1 MKLSELTAELAGKTT
16 LQQDQILKRCVG
28 REVEM
33 RSMICDVDADSI
45 NLDFIS
51 GDTAA
56 DKRDWD
62 IQLFFEPERFG
73 KELLSYG
80 YGDDVVVVA
89 TLRSSELDYL
99 QILAFDLQRIR
110 KTGTTL
116 DSRDQ
121 AEAKAEASRCF
132 IATAAYG
139 SAAERDV
146 LVLRSFRDDV
156 LIKRSLGRG
165 FVRLYERLSPS
176 FAVQMGRR
184 PMLRAAVRSCI
195 RPVARA
201 IAQIRGYASRG

>member
-1 MKLSELTAELAGKTT
+1 MKLSELTAELANKTT
-16 LQQDQILKRCVG
+16 LQQRQILKRCIG
-28 REVEM
+28 REIEM
-33 RSMICDVDADSI
+33 QSMICDIDADSI

-62 IQLFFEPERFG
+62 IQLFFDSERFG

-80 YGDDVVVVA
+80 YGDDVAVVA
-89 TLRSSELDYL
+89 TLRSTELDHL
-99 QILAFDLQRIR
+99 QILTFDLQRIR
-110 KTGTTL
+110 KVGTTL
-116 DSRDQ
+116 DSRDDTR
-121 AEAKAEASRCF
+121 AKAEASRCF

-139 SAAERDV
+139 SAAASDV

-156 LIKRSLGRG
+156 LMKLSLGRG

-176 FAVQMGRR
+176 FAVQMRRR

-195 RPVARA
+195 CPVART
-201 IAQIRGYASRG
+201 IARIRGYAGRG